1 MKTVIF
7 HNDAGDVVRWV
18 QTPRSSTART
28 PKGLHRLVIDGAVED
43 PTAWRAEEGALVPR
57 GPDVAEAMRRL
68 RQTRDRLLAASDWSQ
83 LPDAPCDCA
92 AWAEYRRA
100 LRDLP
105 QTTDPLNPVYPEQPR
120 RMK

>member
-28 PKGLHRLVIDGAVED
+28 PSGLRRLVIDGAVED
-43 PTAWRAEEGALVPR
+43 PTAWRVENGMLVPR
-57 GPDVAEAMRRL
+57 GPDAAEATRRL

-83 LPDAPCDCA
+83 LPDAPCDRA
-92 AWAEYRRA
+92 AWAGYRQA

-105 QTTDPLNPVYPEQPR
+105 QTADPLNPIYPEQPR
-120 RMK
+120 RTK